1 MHATETSLHGEQQW
15 PEISTHTEKRESSEI
30 DFSSS
35 KRHDLFAVLPDG
47 AKEGLSLLSQPPPR
61 AVLSW
66 KLLGSHTHFGAA
78 AVCCSSE
85 TWGNWFKQ
93 RGFFPPTYPTGSAH
107 WDWRS
112 LLLEGR
118 RKHIC
123 SRVTH
128 YLCLSQVLGL
138 QRDGGTSQK
147 APCGGWK
154 TALYGFVFWVVG
166 RMEEWDLGILLLLCP
181 WNTAPSLLPFC
192 SCGVALRM
200 GSNTPYQSVLVSLAS
215 NTLIFFFPS
224 LFF

>member
-85 TWGNWFKQ
+85 TWGKWFKQ
-93 RGFFPPTYPTGSAH
+93 RGFFPPPIQQAQHTGIEGPYTWKGEGSTSAAGSRITSVSH
-107 WDWRS
+107 RS
-112 LLLEGR
+112 WVCREMEAQA
-118 RKHIC
+118 RKHLVEGGKQPC
-123 SRVTH
+123 MALSFGLLGEWRNGTWGFSSCCAHGTELHLSCPSAAVVWPWGWVQTLPTNQC
-128 YLCLSQVLGL
+128 LCL
-138 QRDGGTSQK
+138 
-147 APCGGWK
+147 
-154 TALYGFVFWVVG
+154 
-166 RMEEWDLGILLLLCP
+166 
-181 WNTAPSLLPFC
+181 
-192 SCGVALRM
+192 
-200 GSNTPYQSVLVSLAS
+200 
-215 NTLIFFFPS
+215 
-224 LFF
+224 